1 MELKNPL
8 YKNIGVHV
16 ITSIFT
22 VEKGV
27 TKVLLVKRINNPFNG
42 YWSLPSGSLYN
53 NELISD
59 FENLKIERN
68 KLKKRYDQMQ
78 IEKLKGFQITINLPI
93 FQIEDTLKNT

>member
-42 YWSLPSGSLYN
+42 YWLDIGNPLDY
-53 NELISD
+53 EKADLD
-59 FENLKIERN
+59 FEEIKELLLPDEKKIIPDNSGHE
-68 KLKKRYDQMQ
+68 
-78 IEKLKGFQITINLPI
+78 
-93 FQIEDTLKNT
+93 